1 MNMNMNMN
9 NVFSTYITNIDKS
22 YSTGESTEHSFR
34 GHFCILCESILNDS
48 ANTKTSLSETYQ
60 ILNEPKRKEY
70 GAPDYAV
77 MKGDTTIA
85 FIEAK
90 NIGDTDLRGEND
102 KKHKEQFDKYK
113 KAISTIAFT
122 DYMTIILYENGEEK
136 MSATI
141 AKIVDGHIAPSDDEL
156 QLENFEKILHKLAE
170 ATPQPIK
177 SAKDLAD
184 KMARKAKLVANI
196 LQTAMNKNETKEDKE
211 LHGKLSTFQKHL
223 VHDMKT
229 EQFVD
234 FYAQTIL
241 YGLFIARINDKTPQT
256 FSLLEASD
264 LIPNLN
270 PFLKKIFKELAL
282 ANLHPFVK
290 GIVEDLVLLFKVTD
304 MGKVLRNYGKD
315 PLVHFYE
322 DFLEAYN
329 PKIRDEYG
337 VWYTPVQVV
346 RFIVE
351 SVDTILRKT
360 LEIEDG
366 LANNDLTEGNMYHKV
381 QILDPAVGTGTFLA
395 VTAEKI
401 FENYKGQEGLWDD
414 DVVKHIIPRL
424 NGFEYLMA
432 PYTMAHLKLASAL
445 KLETN
450 KSVLPDRLNVFLT
463 NSLEEEHPEENFDF
477 AKYITDESNAASVIK
492 RETPIMVVMGNP
504 PYNEKSA
511 NKGRWIM
518 DLMDDYKQEPG
529 QKQIIK
535 IVGRNKRIVKRNT
548 LKGGN
553 SKGINNDYCKFLRL
567 GQNFVD
573 KLNEGVL
580 AYICANTFLDT
591 RLFRGMRYNLLQE
604 FDDIYVINLHGSS
617 KRSEGTDDIKDECIF
632 NIMVGVSINIFV
644 KRKDADHTQLATVY
658 YKDVYGTRKEKLEYL
673 TKHKLEDIDFTIL
686 CPTSNFYVFRTR
698 DEQKKNHYESGFNI
712 KELFVEG
719 VSQGIKTG
727 LDSIVLYNTCDEIR
741 NFCFDIKEMED
752 HEIMTK
758 YNIDIN
764 DANQKKLV
772 KFREK
777 YIVSNFNPSNSF
789 IQLQYRPF
797 DIKWTVYNRIFMDRP
812 RPEIGK
818 NFVNKANWSLCL
830 GQEGTALGDS
840 EWSLAYIT
848 NIPADTNMIPRGGI
862 YIFPMFNYY
871 ENGMKKINYAP
882 AIRSQIESRINLCL
896 QEDDE
901 TIRKEGCFLAIDL
914 IDYIYAVL
922 NSGEYR
928 ETYHDFLQNDFP
940 TIPYPKDADYF
951 FDMAMYGKQLREAH
965 QLVGID
971 KKDFITQYPISDG
984 DNIVTMR
991 KFEETED
998 GKGRVWINKYRYF
1011 DNVPTDAWNLFIS
1024 GYQPLD
1030 KWLKD
1035 RIGKELSGDD
1045 IRHYQKIVVALRKT
1059 IDIKEK
1065 IDEIIEL

>member
-1 MNMNMNMN
+1 MNDI
-9 NVFSTYITNIDKS
+9 FSTYIANIDKS

-34 GHFCILCESILNDS
+34 GDFCMLCKSILNAS
-48 ANTKTSLSETYQ
+48 VNTKKSNQSETYQ
-60 ILNEPKRKEY
+60 IINEPKRKEY
-70 GAPDYAV
+70 GAPDYV
-77 MKGDTTIA
+77 VLKGDTAIA

-90 NIGDTDLRGEND
+90 NIGDSDLRGEND
-102 KKHKEQFDKYK
+102 KKHKEQFDRYK

-122 DYMTIILYENGEEK
+122 DYMTIILYENGEET

-141 AKIVDGHIAPSDDEL
+141 AKIENGHIVQSEDVM
-156 QLENFEKILHKLAE
+156 QFSNFEKVLYKLAQ

-177 SAKDLAD
+177 SARDLAD

-196 LQTAMNKNETKEDKE
+196 LHTAMTKNETKEDKE

-256 FSLLEASD
+256 FSLLEASE

-329 PKIRDEYG
+329 PKIREEYG

-360 LEIEDG
+360 LGIEDG
-366 LANNDLTEGNMYHKV
+366 LANNDMTEDNVYHKV

-395 VTAEKI
+395 VTADKI
-401 FENYKGQEGLWDD
+401 YENYKGQEGLWDD

-432 PYTMAHLKLASAL
+432 PYTMAHLKLASSL
-445 KLETN
+445 KLEKTHT
-450 KSVLPDRLNVFLT
+450 VLPDRLNIFLT

-511 NKGRWIM
+511 NKGQWIM
-518 DLMDDYKQEPG
+518 SLMDDYKQEPG
-529 QKQIIK
+529 M
-535 IVGRNKRIVKRNT
+535 VKKLIRKKKDGSKVYKNT
-548 LKGGN
+548 LDEVN
-553 SKGINNDYCKFLRL
+553 AKGINNDYCKFIRL
-567 GQNFVD
+567 GHNFV
-573 KLNEGVL
+573 KNTKEGVL
-580 AYICANTFLDT
+580 AYICGNTFT
-591 RLFRGMRYNLLQE
+591 QTNIFRGMRYELLKD
-604 FDDIYVINLHGSS
+604 FDDIYIINLHGSS
-617 KRSEGTDDIKDECIF
+617 KFAEDINGKKDENIF

-644 KRKDADHTQLATVY
+644 KKKDGDKDTLATVH
-658 YKDVYGTRKEKLEYL
+658 YKDVYGSRKEKLAYL
-673 TKHKLEDIDFTIL
+673 DKTKFEDVDFKIIV
-686 CPTSNFYVFRTR
+686 PEAPFYEMTSKNRRYNELRERYNDGFSIGNLMVNKVQGFTTDKDDIAIKWNKEEIHELLDLMQSNISDQNLRDQIGFKDTR
-698 DEQKKNHYESGFNI
+698 DWK
-712 KELFVEG
+712 L
-719 VSQGIKTG
+719 
-727 LDSIVLYNTCDEIR
+727 SIARSMLR
-741 NFCFDIKEMED
+741 NSMDKD
-752 HEIMTK
+752 
-758 YNIDIN
+758 
-764 DANQKKLV
+764 
-772 KFREK
+772 K
-777 YIVSNFNPSNSF
+777 YIFKVC
-789 IQLQYRPF
+789 YRPF
-797 DIKWTVYNRIFMDRP
+797 DCRYTFLHKALVTYP
-812 RPEIGK
+812 RPLIQTSIMGK
-818 NFVNKANWSLCL
+818 ENVMLCL
-830 GQEGTALGDS
+830 GKQGTAIGNK
-840 EWSLAYIT
+840 EWSLIYISSQPT
-848 NIPADTNMIPRGGI
+848 DKNVNPRGGA
-862 YIFPMFNYY
+862 YLFPMFIYN
-871 ENGMKKINYAP
+871 EIGMRYVNYAP
-882 AIRSQIESRINLCL
+882 SILSQIESRINLNL
-896 QEDDE
+896 QDEDE
-901 TIRKEGCFLAIDL
+901 TTRKEGGFLAIDL

-922 NSGEYR
+922 HSGEYR

-965 QLVGID
+965 QLIGID
-971 KKDFITQYPISDG
+971 KKDFITQYPVSDG